1 MTGVRRLDMNAYI
14 SVPLIG
20 SAFVEVRREWVGW
33 GSIRYPRGDREIFLG
48 YLQLTCS
55 PAEGGGAS
63 RKSLLAVGAAASIGL
78 IGAVALTHR
87 GAQSDINQPHA
98 ELINPQVENIPS
110 LDMMDKWHYMVL
122 PPGD

>member
-1 MTGVRRLDMNAYI
+1 MGFDPLPKRR
-14 SVPLIG
+14 P
-20 SAFVEVRREWVGW
+20 
-33 GSIRYPRGDREIFLG
+33 GDFPWLPPVDLLASR
-48 YLQLTCS
+48 
-55 PAEGGGAS
+55 ARGAS